1 MPKLGGELIDL
12 YFRQHY
18 KRGAILRFYMECDDP
33 EVDFK
38 YKFGILLNL
47 NTTESD
53 ALLGITTSNLK
64 PFASGFLE
72 NDIVRISGG
81 KYPCFPRDTIINLR
95 EVRIE
100 PVTKLRSLCE
110 QKADDLRRRPRR
122 IRHDRGRCKTCCLP
136 SDRKALEE
144 THRPLNVNQLPTV
157 QPASATIQ
165 PSIST
170 IHCKSLS

>member
-47 NTTESD
+47 NTIESD

-110 QKADDLRRRPRR
+110 QKQMTFEGALDASDMIEVDAKLAASRLIERHLKKR
-122 IRHDRGRCKTCCLP
+122 IAP
-136 SDRKALEE
+136 
-144 THRPLNVNQLPTV
+144 
-157 QPASATIQ
+157 
-165 PSIST
+165 
-170 IHCKSLS
+170 

>member
-81 KYPCFPRDTIINLR
+81 KYPCSLISVKFASSPSPNC
-95 EVRIE
+95 V
-100 PVTKLRSLCE
+100 PSANRS
-110 QKADDLRRRPRR
+110 R
-122 IRHDRGRCKTCCLP
+122 
-136 SDRKALEE
+136 
-144 THRPLNVNQLPTV
+144 
-157 QPASATIQ
+157 
-165 PSIST
+165 
-170 IHCKSLS
+170 